1 MQKIKVW
8 IFELFEYYQGFRRS
22 IAIYVLWFTFFVTT
36 NSFSII
42 TLAIVYDRDL
52 LQLTGLLTTVYGLTY
67 ALIGYISKLYWDG
80 RKNDS
85 NT

>member
-52 LQLTGLLTTVYGLTY
+52 LQLTGLLTTFYGLTY